1 MWKLAILKTSMRR
14 RRGRRGTTTQI
25 KAESAI
31 TIPNSGT
38 PNLPPK
44 YLDSILASL
53 SVKLTKKKPLFQDH
67 SFIGCDVMQFG
78 R

>member
-1 MWKLAILKTSMRR
+1 MA
-14 RRGRRGTTTQI
+14 QI

-38 PNLPPK
+38 SKLPPK

-53 SVKLTKKKPLFQDH
+53 SVMLTKKEPLFQDH
-67 SFIGCDVMQFG
+67 SFIGCDIMQFG

>member
-1 MWKLAILKTSMRR
+1 MTVVIECISWLIKVIDNNDARWKPEI
-14 RRGRRGTTTQI
+14 
-25 KAESAI
+25 
-31 TIPNSGT
+31 
-38 PNLPPK
+38 PPK

-53 SVKLTKKKPLFQDH
+53 FVKLTKKEPLLQDH